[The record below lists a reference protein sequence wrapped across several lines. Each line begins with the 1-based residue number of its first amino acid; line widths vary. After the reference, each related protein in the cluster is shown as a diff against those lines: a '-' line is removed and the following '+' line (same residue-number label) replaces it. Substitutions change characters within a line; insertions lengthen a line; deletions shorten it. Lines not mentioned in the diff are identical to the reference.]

1 MAPRPGLSTAQR
13 HRSHGRNSKPQTTDT
28 CSPPSTQHYL
38 SAAAGTLLGA
48 APGRSLPSRERF
60 LCTQNPAGFPWWKLS
75 APGCPRR
82 VCPSLRA
89 VNQRGDRAHFSI
101 IWSKRH
107 QCSAG
112 AKKVRFQQNSIFSVL
127 VLTKRR
133 GRRKSPWRT
142 HGQMS
147 HRAKQSLLR
156 VGKTFQPRCRMHK
169 LHPEPKAA
177 HHSCALPTAP
187 RRDPEL
193 CRKEGIQGSF
203 LGCAR
208 GAKRGIR
215 GSHSSALRPNPH
227 RKLLNHSTHPPYQL
241 MVKVPKKDDYLQP
254 MKFRVKRDFNFN
266 IRN

>member
-48 APGRSLPSRERF
+48 APGRSLLSRERF

-133 GRRKSPWRT
+133 RRRKSPWRT

-147 HRAKQSLLR
+147 RRAKQSLLR
-156 VGKTFQPRCRMHK
+156 VGKTFQPRSRMHK

-177 HHSCALPTAP
+177 HHSCVLPTAP
-187 RRDPEL
+187 QRDPEL
-193 CRKEGIQGSF
+193 CR
-203 LGCAR
+203 R
-208 GAKRGIR
+208 R
-215 GSHSSALRPNPH
+215 GSRDPSWAAHVGPSAAFGALTPLLYAPTRTESFPTIPPIHPISSWL
-227 RKLLNHSTHPPYQL
+227 KSL
-241 MVKVPKKDDYLQP
+241 
-254 MKFRVKRDFNFN
+254 KRTT
-266 IRN
+266 ICSP